1 MPVNISFALTTE
13 QIKDRTKTVTR
24 RSGKREYKPGQLIW
38 AVDRVMGFKKGE
50 HPNHLALLRVV
61 SSRWE
66 RLDAITYEECILE
79 GFPEYGPVSFIAMYC
94 RANKVKPDSLVQRIE
109 FQYEDMPF

>member
-1 MPVNISFALTTE
+1 MPVNVSFALTTP
-13 QIKDRTKTVTR
+13 QIKDRSKTVTR
-24 RSGKREYKPGQLIW
+24 RSGKRQYKPGQLIW
-38 AVDRVMGFKKGE
+38 AVDRCMGFKKGE
-50 HPNHLALLRVV
+50 HPNRLALLRVV

-66 RLDAITYEECILE
+66 QLDAITYEECILE
-79 GFPEYGPVSFIAMYC
+79 GFPEHGPQGFISMYC